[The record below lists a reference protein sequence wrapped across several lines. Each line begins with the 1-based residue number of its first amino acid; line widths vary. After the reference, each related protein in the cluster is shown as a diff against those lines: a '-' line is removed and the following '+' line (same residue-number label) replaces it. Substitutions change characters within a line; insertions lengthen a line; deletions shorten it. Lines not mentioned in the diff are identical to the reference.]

1 MKNTGG
7 CPLCDEA
14 VDGPEELRIHLMV
27 DHRKSAVIDEYV
39 EGVGRSAV
47 APF

>member
-1 MKNTGG
+1 
-7 CPLCDEA
+7 
-14 VDGPEELRIHLMV
+14 MV